1 MKTILLISR
10 CPPFPL
16 HFGDRLIIW
25 HLARQL
31 SRRGYTIDL
40 VAFYDRADD
49 PDQIVEYRDFFRHIE
64 LIPEARR
71 GGTAY
76 LRRLFDPS
84 LRFADAAS
92 KSFSPQFWQAIS
104 DRLERVDYDVVHCFG
119 SVSVY
124 EYHPLFADKPNL
136 ITPYESYALYLQSA
150 AGQGRLG
157 ARLQLPIARRFERWM
172 YRPYDRTV
180 VIAEKDRQVLLS
192 LQPMLAVD
200 VIPNGIELEE
210 FPWQGEGREAQTLL
224 FVGNFEYP
232 PNQDAARLLVD
243 RVLPQIWRE
252 LPEAKLQLVGSN
264 PPEWLKERADARIEV
279 TGRVPEVQPYLAE
292 ATAFVCPLRIG
303 AGLKNKL
310 LEALAM
316 GIPVVGTALSLDGI
330 NVTDGE
336 SAIIAELD
344 EMADATVK
352 LLSDEGLRRRLSQR
366 GRQLVESEYTWQR
379 TASRYEQLYAE
390 IRRV

>member
-1 MKTILLISR
+1 M
-10 CPPFPL
+10 
-16 HFGDRLIIW
+16 IIW
-25 HLARQL
+25 HLAREL
-31 SRRGYTIDL
+31 SRRGYIIDL
-40 VAFYDRADD
+40 LAFYDRADD
-49 PDQIVEYRDFFRHIE
+49 LDQIDEYRDFFRHIE

-71 GGTAY
+71 VGTAY

-84 LRFADAAS
+84 LRFADTAS

-104 DRLERVDYDVVHCFG
+104 DRLRRVDYDVVHCFG

-150 AGQGRLG
+150 AGQGQLG
-157 ARLQLPIARRFERWM
+157 ARLQLPIVRRFERWM

-200 VIPNGIELEE
+200 VIPNGIELER

-224 FVGNFEYP
+224 FVGNYEYP

-252 LPEAKLQLVGSN
+252 LPEAKLQLVGNN
-264 PPEWLKERADARIEV
+264 PPEWLIERADARIEV
-279 TGRVPEVQPYLAE
+279 TGRVPEVQPYLAK

-316 GIPVVGTALSLDGI
+316 GIPVVATALSLDGI

-352 LLSDEGLRRRLSQR
+352 LLSDEELRRRLSQR
-366 GRQLVESEYTWQR
+366 GRQLVESEYTGSGQR
-379 TASRYEQLYAE
+379 ADTNNFMRKSGGTDLAQMISN
-390 IRRV
+390 

>member
-25 HLARQL
+25 HLAREL
-31 SRRGYTIDL
+31 SGRGYTIDL
-40 VAFYDRADD
+40 LAFYDRADD
-49 PDQIVEYRDFFRHIE
+49 PDQIGEYRDFFRHIE

-71 GGTAY
+71 GGAAY
-76 LRRLFDPS
+76 LRRLSDPS
-84 LRFADAAS
+84 LRFANSANM
-92 KSFSPQFWQAIS
+92 SFSPRFWQAIS
-104 DRLERVDYDVVHCFG
+104 DRLQRVDYDVVHCFG

-124 EYHPLFADKPNL
+124 EYYPLFADKPCL

-150 AGQGRLG
+150 AGQGQLG
-157 ARLQLPIARRFERWM
+157 ARLRLPIVRRFERWM
-172 YRPYDRTV
+172 YTPYDRTV

-192 LQPMLAVD
+192 LQPKLAVD
-200 VIPNGIELEE
+200 VIPNGIELER
-210 FPWQGEGREAQTLL
+210 FPWQGEGRERQTLL

-243 RVLPQIWRE
+243 GVLPQIWRE
-252 LPEAKLQLVGSN
+252 LPEAKLRLVGNN
-264 PPEWLKERADARIEV
+264 PPDWLKERADARIEV
-279 TGRVPEVQPYLAE
+279 TGRVPEVQPYLAK

-310 LEALAM
+310 LEALAR
-316 GIPVVGTALSLDGI
+316 GIPVVATALSLDGI

-344 EMADATVK
+344 EMADATMK

-366 GRQLVESEYTWQR
+366 GRQLVESDYTWQR

-390 IRRV
+390 ITRD